1 MCRDYTS
8 EGKVLSPPTW
18 AKSCMSTLYCQL
30 AIKHFIRHTL
40 TCDVG
45 SVEHRSVVSATAS
58 VIISLVFPPGFESG
72 VNFRVGM
79 VIMIPFWASAASL
92 VRMRSRELS
101 LRRSN
106 GVHQGDGKKNEW
118 QGLTWLRARRHRCAL
133 PQRTEGGREPCERT
147 ARTGP
152 QSLSAK

>member
-1 MCRDYTS
+1 MTTRQR
-8 EGKVLSPPTW
+8 
-18 AKSCMSTLYCQL
+18 ARYCHPRLGRNPACQRCIVNL
-30 AIKHFIRHTL
+30 QSHFIRHTL

-45 SVEHRSVVSATAS
+45 LVEHRTMVSATAS
-58 VIISLVFPPGFESG
+58 VLVSLVVPPGFESG
-72 VNFRVGM
+72 VNVVNFRVGM

-92 VRMRSRELS
+92 VRIRSRELS
-101 LRRSN
+101 LRRIN
-106 GVHQGDGKKNEW
+106 GVHQGDGKKTER

-133 PQRTEGGREPCERT
+133 PQRTEGGRELCERT